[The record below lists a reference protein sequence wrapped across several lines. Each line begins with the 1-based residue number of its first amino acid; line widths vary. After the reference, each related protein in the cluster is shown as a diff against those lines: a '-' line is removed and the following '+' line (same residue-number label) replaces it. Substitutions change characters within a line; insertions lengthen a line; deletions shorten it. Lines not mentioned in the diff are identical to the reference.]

1 VSNEASRKNWETQRK
16 AVLWSRKV
24 FKALPE
30 TKRIFNTCGVDC
42 GILRRFA
49 CQGL

>member
-1 VSNEASRKNWETQRK
+1 VSNEANRKKRETQRK

-24 FKALPE
+24 FKSLPE
-30 TKRIFNTCGVDC
+30 AKRIFNTCGIDC

-49 CQGL
+49 YQGL